1 MLSRLFSG
9 TNLLILSL
17 VIAALAIGIVVFT
30 PTGPE
35 GEENAKV
42 TTIYFADNISAAQ
55 QAVIDRFNELHRG
68 KLQVVP
74 INLPFTKFST
84 NERKQLLTRA
94 LRSKSSRIDI
104 FAVDVVWTPRFVKW
118 AEPLTGYFSPRE
130 QQAFLPQAISSCYSG
145 GELVG
150 VPFYFDIGI
159 LYYRRDLL
167 QTLPDFAEV
176 ERKLKAAITWEDFIQ
191 LSRRFSSRPRP
202 FYLFPADSYEGLICS
217 FVENIGH
224 QSPGLITGDSLRV
237 NTPAARRALQLLVD
251 LVGKYGMTPPVVTS
265 YKEVDVY
272 EHALARDALF
282 FRGWPGNL
290 RAYESRYGEK
300 IKFISVAALP
310 HFAGS
315 PPAAVFG
322 GWNLM
327 IARDSNKKAA
337 AIQFIKFATSKEMQR
352 TVYEKMGY
360 LPASKS
366 VYEDSAYCR
375 QHPDLRYYRE
385 LLATGVHRPAL
396 VEYTKIS
403 DILSF
408 FAHQAIKQEI
418 SVPAA
423 LAGAEAMIRSQK
435 VLIN

>member
-1 MLSRLFSG
+1 MFSRLFSR
-9 TNLLILSL
+9 TSLLIASL
-17 VIAALAIGIVVFT
+17 LIAALAIVIVVFT
-30 PTGPE
+30 PAGPE
-35 GEENAKV
+35 EEEDAGV
-42 TTIYFADNISAAQ
+42 TTLYFADNLSAAQ
-55 QAVIDRFNELHRG
+55 QTIIDRFNERYRG
-68 KLQVVP
+68 RVQVVP

-118 AEPLTGYFSPRE
+118 AEPLSRYFSAKE
-130 QQAFLPQAISSCYSG
+130 QQAFLPQALASCFSG
-145 GELVG
+145 GELVS

-167 QTLPDFAEV
+167 QALPDFAEV
-176 ERKLKAAITWEDFIQ
+176 ERKLKASMTWEDFIE
-191 LSRRFSSRPRP
+191 LGRRFAARQPS
-202 FYLFPADSYEGLICS
+202 FYLFPADSYEGLMCS
-217 FVENIGH
+217 LVENIGH
-224 QSPGLITGDSLRV
+224 QHPVLISGDSLGI
-237 NTPAARRALQLLVD
+237 NTPAAQRALQLLVD
-251 LVGKYGMTPPVVTS
+251 LVGRYRLTPPAVTG

-272 EHALARDALF
+272 EHALAEDALF

-290 RAYESRYGEK
+290 RTYESRYGDK
-300 IKFISVAALP
+300 VKAIAFAALP

-327 IARDSNKKAA
+327 IARDSNQKAA
-337 AIQFIKFATSKEMQR
+337 ALEFLKFATSREMQR
-352 TVYEKMGY
+352 LVYETMGY
-360 LPASKS
+360 LPAIHS
-366 VYEDSAYCR
+366 VYDDSLFCAR
-375 QHPDLRYYRE
+375 HPDLRYYRQ
-385 LLATGVHRPAL
+385 LLATGMHRPAL

-408 FAHQAIKQEI
+408 FAHRAIKQEI

-423 LAGAEAMIRSQK
+423 LAGAAAMIRSQK

>member
-1 MLSRLFSG
+1 MFSRLFSR
-9 TNLLILSL
+9 TSLLIVSL
-17 VIAALAIGIVVFT
+17 LIAALAIVIVVFT

-35 GEENAKV
+35 EEEDAKV
-42 TTIYFADNISAAQ
+42 TTLYFADNLSAAQ
-55 QAVIDRFNELHRG
+55 QTIIDRFNAQYRG
-68 KLQVVP
+68 SLQVVP
-74 INLPFTKFST
+74 VNLPFTKFST

-94 LRSKSSRIDI
+94 LRSKSSRVDI
-104 FAVDVVWTPRFVKW
+104 FAVDLVWTPRFVKW
-118 AEPLTGYFSPRE
+118 AEPLTGYFSPME

-145 GELVG
+145 GALVG
-150 VPFYFDIGI
+150 VPFYFDVGI

-167 QTLPDFAEV
+167 QALPDFTTV
-176 ERKLKAAITWEDFIQ
+176 ERKLKAAMTWEDFIQ
-191 LSRRFSSRPRP
+191 LSRRFSSRPQP

-224 QSPGLITGDSLRV
+224 QSPALITGDSLRV

-251 LVGKYGMTPPVVTS
+251 LVGKYGVTPPAVTN
-265 YKEVDVY
+265 YKEGDVY
-272 EHALARDALF
+272 EHALAQDAIF

-290 RAYESRYGEK
+290 RDYESRYGEK
-300 IKFISVAALP
+300 IKSISVAALP

-315 PPAAVFG
+315 QPAAVFG

-337 AIQFIKFATSKEMQR
+337 AIKFIKFATSKEMQR
-352 TVYEKMGY
+352 AIYEKMGY
-360 LPASKS
+360 LPAIKS
-366 VYEDSAYCR
+366 VYEDSVFCG
-375 QHPDLRYYRE
+375 QHPDLLYYHQ
-385 LLATGVHRPAL
+385 LLASGVHRPAL